1 MNIDKQL
8 FSYNDIRRI
17 DTDVVII
24 CDKMKY
30 KYVLEVKL
38 LNKLILIDGN
48 SLSFRAFYALPLL
61 QNKAGIHTNAVYGF
75 AMLLE
80 KIIKEEQP
88 THFLVAFDAGKTTFR
103 HDTYGEYKGGRQT
116 TPPELSEQFPYVRQ
130 LLDAYQIKRY
140 ELDNY
145 EADDIIGTLSKAAND
160 EQFQT
165 IIVTGDRD
173 LTQLATEDVTI
184 YYTKKGVTDVDH
196 YTPQFISEKYDGLV
210 PEQIID
216 MKGLMGDTSDNIP
229 GVAGVGEKTA
239 IKLLKQFTTV
249 ENVYEHLD
257 EVSGKK
263 LKEKLEN
270 SKDDALMSKKLA
282 TINCESPIEVSLKD
296 TKLPENPDISE
307 KIELFKK
314 LEFKQLLDQ
323 IDINGDNTTTEE
335 KEMNVTTDFTNI
347 DFTDLKSAIVHFELD
362 GSNYLKDDIL
372 KFALYD
378 GIHHVV
384 IDAQDIH
391 KYEQLIEWLE
401 NEQTEKIVY
410 DAKKSYVVAHRLD
423 INIKNIEFDIMLAS
437 YIIDPSRNID
447 DVHSVVTNFGQHF
460 VQQSVAV
467 YGKGKKRQVPEDE
480 ILNHYIATII
490 EAISESQSIMKDYL
504 EEYNQT
510 DLLYDLELPL
520 ARILSQME
528 EIGIYTDAKD
538 LQEME
543 KEIQSKLDV
552 LVDNIYQSAG
562 ASFNIN
568 SPKQLGVV
576 LFETLELPV
585 IKKTKTG
592 YSTAVDVLEQL
603 QGEHPI
609 IEYILE
615 YRQLAKLQST
625 YVEGLQKVISKDNR
639 IHTRFNQT
647 LAQTGRLSSID
658 PNLQNIPI
666 RLEEG
671 RKIRKAF
678 KSTDENNV
686 IFSADYSQIELRV
699 LAHITQD
706 ESMKQAF
713 INDEDIHT
721 ATAMKVFEVPAN
733 EVDSVMRRQAKAVN
747 FGIVYGISD
756 YGLSQSL
763 GITRKQAK
771 KFIDD
776 YLNSFPGVKQYMED
790 VVKDCKAQGY
800 VETLLHRRRYI
811 PDITSRNFNLRGFAE
826 RTAMNT
832 PIQGSAADIIKL
844 AMVNFANEVKHTEF
858 HAKLLLQVHDE
869 LIFEI
874 PKEEVEAFGEF
885 IEDIMDNALKLDVP
899 LKIESSYGQTWYDAK

>member
-1 MNIDKQL
+1 M
-8 FSYNDIRRI
+8 
-17 DTDVVII
+17 
-24 CDKMKY
+24 
-30 KYVLEVKL
+30 LEVKT

-103 HDTYGEYKGGRQT
+103 HEQYSEYKGGRQK

-145 EADDIIGTLSKAAND
+145 EADDIIGTLSKQANA
-160 EQFQT
+160 EKFET

-173 LTQLATEDVTI
+173 LTQLATDDVTI

-196 YTPQFISEKYDGLV
+196 YTPEFIAEKYDGLV
-210 PEQIID
+210 PNQIID
-216 MKGLMGDTSDNIP
+216 MKGLMGDASDNIP

-239 IKLLKQFTTV
+239 IKLLKQFSTV
-249 ENVYEHLD
+249 ENVYNHIE

-270 SKDDALMSKKLA
+270 SKSDALMSKELA
-282 TINCESPIEVSLKD
+282 TINCDSPIEVTLAD
-296 TKLPENPDISE
+296 TKLPESPDSTA
-307 KIELFKK
+307 KIDIFKK

-323 IDINGDNTTTEE
+323 VDVEGTHTSAEE
-335 KEMNVTTDFTNI
+335 LELEITSDFSNVDFNELSEATI
-347 DFTDLKSAIVHFELD
+347 HFELN

-378 GIHHVV
+378 GSNHVV
-384 IDAQDIH
+384 IDADKVH
-391 KYEQLIEWLE
+391 DYPELIAWLE
-401 NEQTEKIVY
+401 NDKTEKIVY
-410 DAKKSYVVAHRLD
+410 DAKKSYIVAHRLD
-423 INIKNIEFDIMLAS
+423 IAIKHIVFDVMLAS
-437 YIIDPSRNID
+437 YIIDPSRTID
-447 DVHSVVTNFGQHF
+447 DVNSVVSYFDQHYVKESIEVF
-460 VQQSVAV
+460 
-467 YGKGKKRQVPEDE
+467 GKGKKRHVPEDD
-480 ILNHYIATII
+480 ILDHHVGTII
-490 EAISESQSIMKDYL
+490 EAINKTKPKMEAQL

-510 DLLYDLELPL
+510 NLLDDLELPL
-520 ARILSQME
+520 ARILSEME
-528 EIGIYTDAKD
+528 ETGIYTVATD

-543 KEIQSKLDV
+543 KEIQAKLDV
-552 LVDNIYQSAG
+552 LINNIYNAAG
-562 ASFNIN
+562 ESFNIN

-603 QGEHPI
+603 QGQHPI
-609 IEYILE
+609 IDYILE
-615 YRQLAKLQST
+615 YRTLSKLQST
-625 YVEGLQKVISKDNR
+625 YVEGLQKVISEDNR

-647 LAQTGRLSSID
+647 LAQTGRLSSVD

-671 RKIRKAF
+671 RRIRKAF
-678 KSTDENNV
+678 KSSDDNNV

-721 ATAMKVFEVPAN
+721 ATAMKVFNVQPD
-733 EVDSVMRRQAKAVN
+733 EVDSLMRRQAKAVN

-771 KFIDD
+771 QFIDD
-776 YLNSFPGVKQYMED
+776 YLDSFPGVKQYMED
-790 VVKDCKAQGY
+790 IVKDCKAQGY

-844 AMVNFANEVKHTEF
+844 AMVNFVNEVKHTDF
-858 HAKLLLQVHDE
+858 HAQLLLQVHDE
-869 LIFEI
+869 LIFEL
-874 PKEEVEAFGEF
+874 PKDEVEAFSEF
-885 IEDIMDNALKLDVP
+885 IEEIMDNALALDVP
-899 LKIESSYGQTWYDAK
+899 LKVETSYGKTWYDAK